1 VKHNGFDD
9 IIVGMKKNIIF
20 VTGFIG
26 SDRAGLARQM
36 AAQNRMEYVSLDQ
49 EIEAKDGRSVRRIAM
64 AMGEHEVRNKEYEAL
79 KDLLDRTEKSTG
91 ESEADWRGFVVA
103 CSDGI
108 VLDDEC
114 LALLSEGQVVIADET
129 LPPEQL
135 WEQAKADPNPTYAF
149 LSASLSDEDEVDKYQ
164 RYLALYQ
171 ARAPIYRRISK

>member
-26 SDRAGLARQM
+26 SNRAGHARQM
-36 AAQNRMEYVSLDQ
+36 ADENGMEFVDLDQ

-79 KDLLDRTEKSTG
+79 KDLLEREATAIREN
-91 ESEADWRGFVVA
+91 ESDWRGFVIA

-108 VLDDEC
+108 ILDDEC
-114 LALLSEGQVVIADET
+114 LALLAEGRVVLADEALT
-129 LPPEQL
+129 PEEL
-135 WEQAKADPNPTYAF
+135 WEQAKADPNPAYAF
-149 LSASLSDEDEVDKYQ
+149 LSGDDEAEQYQ
-164 RYLALYQ
+164 RYLALYH
-171 ARAPIYRRISK
+171 ARMPIYRRISI